1 MIKKKHLNSNGIV
14 YPYNDIMTRSVSE
27 AKRAIDEAYTNA
39 SIHKSIVVCHDDIF
53 RANLH
58 DILKEDDYPVCSLT
72 NVISFVKDET
82 RMLLIDFTDLVHV
95 ESFLPKK
102 VLKQINYVFLIE
114 NERRR
119 EGGFKWQ
126 YFNFA
131 PGHKVINV

>member
-1 MIKKKHLNSNGIV
+1 MHNE
-14 YPYNDIMTRSVSE
+14 IMTQTVSE
-27 AKRAIDEAYTNA
+27 AKRVIDEAYTNN

-53 RANLH
+53 RQNLY
-58 DILKEDDYPVCSLT
+58 DILKADDYPVCTLT
-72 NVISFVKDET
+72 EVHMFAKDEA
-82 RMLLIDFTDLVHV
+82 RLLLIDFTDLTHI

-114 NERRR
+114 NQRHRDS
-119 EGGFKWQ
+119 GFKWQ